1 MKKQK
6 SINLKNI
13 QATPAAHLQKNK
25 WPNQKMSQRC
35 MCFIF
40 SSVLLYMILLHMCVY
55 MHTYFWVLSQI
66 LFWTKTQSKS
76 RNTVFSVERKKGKL
90 LKTVLIFYRI
100 KNILSK
106 LWQYII
112 EIMSLPINSD
122 GKASTCNGGNLDLIP
137 GSGWSPG
144 EENVFLPGEFQEQR
158 SLAGHSPLG
167 CRVGHNWATNI

>member
-1 MKKQK
+1 
-6 SINLKNI
+6 
-13 QATPAAHLQKNK
+13 
-25 WPNQKMSQRC
+25 
-35 MCFIF
+35 
-40 SSVLLYMILLHMCVY
+40 MCVY

-90 LKTVLIFYRI
+90 LKTVLIFYRL

-137 GSGWSPG
+137 GSG
-144 EENVFLPGEFQEQR
+144 
-158 SLAGHSPLG
+158 
-167 CRVGHNWATNI
+167 